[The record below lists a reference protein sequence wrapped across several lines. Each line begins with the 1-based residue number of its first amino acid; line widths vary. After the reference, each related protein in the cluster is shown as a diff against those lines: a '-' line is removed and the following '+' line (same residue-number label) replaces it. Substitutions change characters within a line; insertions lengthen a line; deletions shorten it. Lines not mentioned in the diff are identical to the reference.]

1 MTMKNV
7 LLAVVACI
15 LLAAPLNVSAGKGGK
30 MTKVAIETSKG
41 TIVAELDSEKAP
53 ITVKN
58 FVDYAKDGFFDGTIF
73 HRVIAGFM
81 IQGGGFTEEM
91 HQKETGSHIKN
102 EAGNGLKNTRG
113 TLAMART
120 SVVDSATAQFFI
132 NLADNDFLD
141 YKNDSSAGYGYAVF
155 GEVVD
160 GMDVVDAIGKVKT
173 GTVRGSGDVP
183 LDPVVIKKVTVL
195 SGGDSR

>member
-1 MTMKNV
+1 MTMKNI
-7 LLAVVACI
+7 LLAVVAGI
-15 LLAAPLNVSAGKGGK
+15 LLAVPFNVSADKGGK

-41 TIVAELDSEKAP
+41 TIVAELDSVNAP
-53 ITVKN
+53 VTVKN
-58 FVDYAKDGFFDGTIF
+58 FVDYAARGFYNGTIF
-73 HRVIAGFM
+73 HRVIDGFM
-81 IQGGGFTEEM
+81 IQGGGFTVEM
-91 HQKETGSHIKN
+91 HQKETNAPVKN

-141 YKNDSSAGYGYAVF
+141 HRNDSSEGYGYAVF
-155 GEVVD
+155 GKVVD

-173 GTVRGSGDVP
+173 GTVRGFGDVP
-183 LDPVVIKKVTVL
+183 LDSVVIEKVTVL
-195 SGGDSR
+195 SGEDSR

>member
-58 FVDYAKDGFFDGTIF
+58 FVDYAKDGFFDGTI
-73 HRVIAGFM
+73 
-81 IQGGGFTEEM
+81 
-91 HQKETGSHIKN
+91 
-102 EAGNGLKNTRG
+102 
-113 TLAMART
+113 
-120 SVVDSATAQFFI
+120 
-132 NLADNDFLD
+132 
-141 YKNDSSAGYGYAVF
+141 
-155 GEVVD
+155 
-160 GMDVVDAIGKVKT
+160 
-173 GTVRGSGDVP
+173 
-183 LDPVVIKKVTVL
+183 
-195 SGGDSR
+195 